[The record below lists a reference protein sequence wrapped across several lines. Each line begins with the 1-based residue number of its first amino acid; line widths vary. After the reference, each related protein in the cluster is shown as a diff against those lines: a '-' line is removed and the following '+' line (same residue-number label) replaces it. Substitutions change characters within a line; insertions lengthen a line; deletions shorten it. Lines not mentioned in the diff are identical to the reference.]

1 MWEYIVGL
9 LALLRAFTGLRFF
22 LIKRRVK
29 GPVKIVSEAEPFFN
43 RVSGN
48 KVALLLH
55 GFTSSP
61 KEFRDLSDYLAKNG
75 ISSYAPL
82 LPGHGTTPERL
93 AVIKYYQLIEFV
105 QEQINM
111 LAKDYEEIYIVGSSF
126 GGNLALLC
134 SNHSPKIRGII
145 TLGTPIFF
153 RRHRLNKYF
162 LLPVLRRIKLFQK
175 KPKRVRDFIDTHNGS
190 YKVVP
195 LRAAYEMTKILEL
208 SKKELKNI
216 SKPILVMHVEND
228 SVISEES
235 HEYILNHVSSKNKIE
250 YEVPES
256 NHVALLGRYAN
267 LVNKN
272 ILEFIRGD

>member
-1 MWEYIVGL
+1 M
-9 LALLRAFTGLRFF
+9 LRAFTGLRFF

-126 GGNLALLC
+126 GGNIALLC
-134 SNHSPKIRGII
+134 TNHSPKIRGII

-153 RRHRLNKYF
+153 RPNF
-162 LLPVLRRIKLFQK
+162 
-175 KPKRVRDFIDTHNGS
+175 
-190 YKVVP
+190 
-195 LRAAYEMTKILEL
+195 
-208 SKKELKNI
+208 
-216 SKPILVMHVEND
+216 D
-228 SVISEES
+228 SS
-235 HEYILNHVSSKNKIE
+235 
-250 YEVPES
+250 
-256 NHVALLGRYAN
+256 
-267 LVNKN
+267 
-272 ILEFIRGD
+272 